1 MLAFIG
7 ILAGE
12 AVEFS
17 SPLFGDKIVGPDV
30 YQFQEADQLTGFG
43 FAAFIVGLI
52 SIIEGLGVQKVWAN
66 GKVRTDVVNGDLGFD
81 PLSLKPDVENKFAE
95 LQTKEL
101 NNGLLAMI
109 GVAGAIVQEL
119 VNDKGIFE
127 NLGLVGSLPAAFD
140 TGILL
145 RVLEVLFLNS
155 KCQLAK

>member
-1 MLAFIG
+1 MLAFVG

-12 AVEFS
+12 AVVFS

-43 FAAFIVGLI
+43 FAAFIV
-52 SIIEGLGVQKVWAN
+52 
-66 GKVRTDVVNGDLGFD
+66 DLGFD
-81 PLSLKPDVENKFAE
+81 PLSLKPDDEDKFAE

-109 GVAGAIVQEL
+109 GVTGAIVQEL
-119 VNDKGIFE
+119 VNDKSIFE
-127 NLGLVGSLPAAFD
+127 NLGLEGSLPAAFD

-145 RVLEVLFLNS
+145 RVIEVLFLNS

>member
-1 MLAFIG
+1 MRKKSLKSVRLSSNMPALPSCWHSLAFSQ
-7 ILAGE
+7 AK
-12 AVEFS
+12 
-17 SPLFGDKIVGPDV
+17 PLN
-30 YQFQEADQLTGFG
+30 GFG
-43 FAAFIVGLI
+43 FAAFIV
-52 SIIEGLGVQKVWAN
+52 
-66 GKVRTDVVNGDLGFD
+66 DLGFD
-81 PLSLKPDVENKFAE
+81 PLSLKPDDEDKFAE

-109 GVAGAIVQEL
+109 GVTGAIVQEL

-127 NLGLVGSLPAAFD
+127 NLGLEGSLPAAFD

>member
-1 MLAFIG
+1 MLAFVG

-17 SPLFGDKIVGPDV
+17 SPLFGEKIVGPDV

-43 FAAFIVGLI
+43 FAAFIVGLL
-52 SIIEGLGVQKVWAN
+52 SIIESLGVLKVWAN
-66 GKVRTDVVNGDLGFD
+66 GKVRTHVVNGDLGFD
-81 PLSLKPDVENKFAE
+81 PLSLKPDDADKFAE

-101 NNGLLAMI
+101 NNGRLAMI
-109 GVAGAIVQEL
+109 GVACAIVQEL
-119 VNDKGIFE
+119 VNGKGIFE
-127 NLGLVGSLPAAFD
+127 NLGLEGALPAAFD

-155 KCQLAK
+155 KCHLAK

>member
-1 MLAFIG
+1 MAFIG

-66 GKVRTDVVNGDLGFD
+66 GKVRTDVVNGDLGFN
-81 PLSLKPDVENKFAE
+81 PLSLKPDVEDKFAE

-127 NLGLVGSLPAAFD
+127 NLGMEGSLPAAFD
-140 TGILL
+140 TGILF
-145 RVLEVLFLNS
+145 RVLEVIVNVS
-155 KCQLAK
+155 

>member
-1 MLAFIG
+1 MLAFVG

-30 YQFQEADQLTGFG
+30 YQFQEADQL
-43 FAAFIVGLI
+43 
-52 SIIEGLGVQKVWAN
+52 
-66 GKVRTDVVNGDLGFD
+66 D
-81 PLSLKPDVENKFAE
+81 KFAE

-109 GVAGAIVQEL
+109 GVTSAIVQEL

-127 NLGLVGSLPAAFD
+127 NLGLEGSLSAAFD